1 MRRVRVL
8 SCRAGSRTSGSR
20 TSGSRTAAARRA
32 VAVAVL
38 AAVMLVVPVTG
49 GFTSAD
55 AVGERTG
62 TALAQTQRA
71 DGQAEKAKKKPELK
85 VPESFHLV
93 PADQQ
98 KGDDWETTQGTLR
111 VEVANLGKSD
121 EAEATAGE
129 IKADF
134 SDLAGKVDID
144 PGGACA
150 RDSDTKFDCPY
161 SYGYNVAPTDF
172 TLRALKSA
180 RADGSES
187 VRFTWTSP
195 QGEVFKASTKVVI
208 GRPQLGVRQLPMQK
222 ATKPGGEVEFP
233 LVFRNMGEVTAR
245 GIVVSI
251 GGKVE
256 PSPAKRHRNCRY
268 DAQGKATTCSFP
280 DARVRPGETWTLKP
294 APTVRT
300 SAPDMYER
308 FDYSVAPLDDPDTG
322 AGRQERKG
330 GEPGQGSTIRL
341 VKTSEGSGKFYTGNE
356 EPPKTFLLAQRDT
369 HIDYEAIAA
378 STPDDEKTRIRVGIR
393 NNGPGAF
400 AISGVLD
407 GGRAIAKVR
416 VTLPPGIKV
425 QHAPRE
431 VNHVGEYDQL
441 CKRRDRIYT
450 CSIDVPERGET
461 DKSLEFLLYP
471 TEKSGK
477 VRVELPDEPLPRR
490 DPESANDTATVTIR
504 AASDPVPKSSP
515 LGIILVS
522 IAATV
527 TLVVT
532 RRRWVPSLRRIL
544 RLPGGT
550 GGTPSAERSVE

>member
-8 SCRAGSRTSGSR
+8 SCRAGSRTA
-20 TSGSRTAAARRA
+20 GSRTAAARRA

-38 AAVMLVVPVTG
+38 AAAMLVAPVTG

-55 AVGERTG
+55 AVGERSDS
-62 TALAQTQRA
+62 TAPAQTRRA
-71 DGQAEKAKKKPELK
+71 DGQAEKEKKKPDLK

-134 SDLAGKVDID
+134 SDLAGKVDIE

-195 QGEVFKASTKVVI
+195 QGEVLKASTRVVI

-222 ATKPGGEVEFP
+222 ATKPGGEVELP

-268 DAQGKATTCSFP
+268 DAQGKATTCTFP

-308 FDYSVAPLDDPDTG
+308 FEYSVAPLDDPDTG

-330 GEPGQGSTIRL
+330 GEPGKGSTIRL
-341 VKTSEGSGKFYTGNE
+341 VKTSEGSGKFYTGRE

-369 HIDYEAIAA
+369 HIDYEAIA
-378 STPDDEKTRIRVGIR
+378 TPTPADEMTRLQVGIR

-400 AISGVLD
+400 AVGGVLD

-416 VTLPPGIKV
+416 VTIPPGTEV
-425 QHAPRE
+425 QRAPRAL
-431 VNHVGEYDQL
+431 NHVGEYDQL
-441 CKRRDRIYT
+441 CKRHDRTYT

-461 DKSLEFLLYP
+461 DKSLEFLLNP

-477 VRVELPDEPLPRR
+477 VRVDLPDEPLPRR
-490 DPESANDTATVTIR
+490 DPDSANDTATVTVR
-504 AASDPVPKSSP
+504 AARDATPTSSP

-522 IAATV
+522 IAAAAA
-527 TLVVT
+527 LVLT
-532 RRRWVPSLRRIL
+532 RRRWVPSLRRVL